1 MEGNL
6 GELQLSNKH
15 GECLDQGEPDVV
27 EELRLLLLLLGHLGV
42 GVEEDEEAEAKGDD
56 EEGIPEEEGEEG
68 GEDAE
73 EHGGV
78 YVAPGGQ
85 GLLKMLLWKKMNTS
99 AMLGVK
105 KMNTNYQC
113 HVGCRP
119 SMLRSSIQEMRRT

>member
-1 MEGNL
+1 M
-6 GELQLSNKH
+6 
-15 GECLDQGEPDVV
+15 V

-85 GLLKMLLWKKMNTS
+85 GLLKMLLWKKDECTS
-99 AMLGVK
+99 AMWGVV
-105 KMNTNYQC
+105 QAC
-113 HVGCRP
+113 SEVP
-119 SMLRSSIQEMRRT
+119 SRR